1 MTKLP
6 HRPRDCKPQP
16 HRPARSTGAFELR
29 AFRALILG
37 ACVLM
42 ATPAWAAPTD
52 AEKETA
58 RSLMDDGDR
67 LRAARDNAGALQRYQ
82 AAHDIMKVPT
92 TGIEVAKTLT
102 ALGKLVE
109 ARAMAIEVANI
120 PVVPREPAVMPA
132 ARQEASALAAQL
144 ATRIPSATIQVW
156 PKEAQASIFVDSAQI
171 PPAAVGLP
179 YKTNPGEHVVQVTAP
194 GYQTAEQRF
203 TLQEGGSTTVS
214 VNLVAGEAQPETP
227 PEQVPPGEQ
236 TPPPAPVEPATPPAV
251 QPDRTRAFIAFGIAG
266 AGAVLGT
273 VTGFMS
279 LSKASSA
286 KKHCNDDVCSPEASD
301 DIDSSKS
308 LATFSNIGFGVAIA
322 AGAWGLYEV
331 LSEPSSPAARTQP
344 PNPHTPR
351 VSVAWVPGLAQASV
365 GGSF

>member
-1 MTKLP
+1 MFVSSPT
-6 HRPRDCKPQP
+6 
-16 HRPARSTGAFELR
+16 
-29 AFRALILG
+29 
-37 ACVLM
+37 
-42 ATPAWAAPTD
+42 WAAPTD

-67 LRAARDNAGALQRYQ
+67 LRAAQDNAGALQRYQ
-82 AAHDIMKVPT
+82 AAHEIMKVPT

-109 ARAMAIEVANI
+109 ARRMAIEVANL
-120 PVVPREPAVMPA
+120 PVVPGEAAVMPA
-132 ARQEASALAAQL
+132 ARQEASALAAEL

-156 PKEAQASIFVDSAQI
+156 PKEAQATIFVDSAQL

-214 VNLVAGEAQPETP
+214 VNLVAGGDAAQPP
-227 PEQVPPGEQ
+227 PEQVPPPTEQ
-236 TPPPAPVEPATPPAV
+236 TPLPPPEDSAATPAE
-251 QPDRTRAFIAFGIAG
+251 QPDRTRAYIAFGIAG

-273 VTGFMS
+273 VTGLMS
-279 LSKASSA
+279 LGKASAA
-286 KKHCNDDVCSPEASD
+286 KDHCEGDVCGPEAKD

-331 LSEPSSPAARTQP
+331 LSQPSSPAARTTP
-344 PNPHTPR
+344 PSPYTPR
-351 VSVAWVPGLAQASV
+351 VSVAWVPGVAQASV

>member
-1 MTKLP
+1 MLF
-6 HRPRDCKPQP
+6 
-16 HRPARSTGAFELR
+16 AAS
-29 AFRALILG
+29 
-37 ACVLM
+37 VLV
-42 ATPAWAAPTD
+42 ASPAWAAPTD

-109 ARAMAIEVANI
+109 ARRMAIEVANL
-120 PVVPREPAVMPA
+120 PVAAGEPNVMAA
-132 ARQEASALAAQL
+132 ARQEASTLAAQL

-203 TLQEGGSTTVS
+203 KLEEGGSTTVS
-214 VNLVAGEAQPETP
+214 VNLIVDPQATAA
-227 PEQVPPGEQ
+227 PEQAA
-236 TPPPAPVEPATPPAV
+236 PPAEPAQAQAPEPEPLAPPAAE
-251 QPDRTRAFIAFGIAG
+251 PDRTRAYIAFGIAG

-273 VTGFMS
+273 VTGLMS
-279 LSKASSA
+279 LGKASSA
-286 KKHCNDDVCSPEASD
+286 KDHCNDDLCTPEASD

-331 LSEPSSPAARTQP
+331 LSEPSAPATGARP
-344 PNPHTPR
+344 PAPHTPR

-365 GGSF
+365 RGTF

>member
-1 MTKLP
+1 
-6 HRPRDCKPQP
+6 
-16 HRPARSTGAFELR
+16 
-29 AFRALILG
+29 
-37 ACVLM
+37 M

-67 LRAARDNAGALQRYQ
+67 LRAAQDNAGALQRYQ
-82 AAHDIMKVPT
+82 AAHEIMKVPT
-92 TGIEVAKTLT
+92 TGIEVAKTLA

-109 ARAMAIEVANI
+109 ARATAIEVANL
-120 PVVPREPAVMPA
+120 PVAPSEPSVMAA
-132 ARQEASALAAQL
+132 ARQEASALAAEL
-144 ATRIPSATIQVW
+144 ATRIPSATFQVW
-156 PKEAQASIFVDSAQI
+156 PKEAQATIFVDSAQI

-203 TLQEGGSTTVS
+203 KLEEGGSTTVS
-214 VNLVAGEAQPETP
+214 VNLVAAPDQPQP
-227 PEQVPPGEQ
+227 APDPVPPTGEQ
-236 TPPPAPVEPATPPAV
+236 TPVAPVEPTEPATA
-251 QPDRTRAFIAFGIAG
+251 QPDRTRAYIAFGVAG

-273 VTGFMS
+273 VTGIMS
-279 LSKASSA
+279 LSKTSSA
-286 KKHCNDDVCSPEASD
+286 KDHCSNDVCSREAKD
-301 DIDSSKS
+301 DIDSAKS

-331 LSEPSSPAARTQP
+331 LSQPSSPTPSAKTP
-344 PNPHTPR
+344 SPYTPR
-351 VSVAWVPGLAQASV
+351 VSVGWIPGLAQASV

>member
-1 MTKLP
+1 MTKLQ
-6 HRPRDCKPQP
+6 HRPRDHKPHP
-16 HRPARSTGAFELR
+16 HPRRRSIAVFEASLR
-29 AFRALILG
+29 ALTLA
-37 ACVLM
+37 ACVLT
-42 ATPAWAAPTD
+42 ASPAWAAPTD

-67 LRAARDNAGALQRYQ
+67 LRAAHDNAGALQRYQ

-92 TGIEVAKTLT
+92 TGIEVAKTLN

-109 ARAMAIEVANI
+109 ARRTAIEVANL
-120 PVVPREPAVMPA
+120 PVTPGEPDVMAA
-132 ARQEASALAAQL
+132 ARQEASALAAEL

-156 PKEAQASIFVDSAQI
+156 PKEAQATIFVDSVQI
-171 PPAAVGLP
+171 PPAAMGLP

-203 TLQEGGSTTVS
+203 RLEEGGSTTVS
-214 VNLVAGEAQPETP
+214 VNLVAQAQSATP
-227 PEQVPPGEQ
+227 SPPTEPSQPSEQ
-236 TPPPAPVEPATPPAV
+236 TPPPDPAEAPRAA
-251 QPDRTRAFIAFGIAG
+251 PDRTRAYVAFGIAG

-273 VTGFMS
+273 VTGVLS
-279 LSKASSA
+279 LGKASSA
-286 KKHCNDDVCSPEASD
+286 KEHCDGNTCTSEASD

-331 LSEPSSPAARTQP
+331 LSEPSAPTAQSRP
-344 PNPHTPR
+344 PRGSAPR
-351 VSVAWVPGLAQASV
+351 VSVEWIPGLAQASV
-365 GGSF
+365 RGTF

>member
-1 MTKLP
+1 
-6 HRPRDCKPQP
+6 
-16 HRPARSTGAFELR
+16 
-29 AFRALILG
+29 
-37 ACVLM
+37 M
-42 ATPAWAAPTD
+42 ASPAWAAPTD

-67 LRAARDNAGALQRYQ
+67 LRAAHDNAGALQRYQ

-109 ARAMAIEVANI
+109 ARAVAIQVANL
-120 PVVPREPAVMPA
+120 PVVPGEPSVMPA
-132 ARQEASALAAQL
+132 ARQEATTLAAQL

-156 PKEAQASIFVDSAQI
+156 PKEAQATVFVDSTQI
-171 PPAAVGLP
+171 PAAATGLP

-194 GYQTAEQRF
+194 GYKPAEQRF

-214 VNLVAGEAQPETP
+214 VNLVAGGEQQQPAPT
-227 PEQVPPGEQ
+227 EQ
-236 TPPPAPVEPATPPAV
+236 TPPPAEQTPPAPPPDASAATPAE
-251 QPDRTRAFIAFGIAG
+251 QDRTRMYIAFGIAG

-273 VTGFMS
+273 VTGLLS
-279 LSKASSA
+279 LSKASAA
-286 KKHCNDDVCSPEASD
+286 KDHCDGDVCTPEASD

-308 LATFSNIGFGVAIA
+308 FATFSNIGFGVAIA

-331 LSEPSSPAARTQP
+331 LSEPSSPPAARTQP
-344 PNPHTPR
+344 QSPYTPR
-351 VSVAWVPGLAQASV
+351 VAVAWVPGLAQASV
-365 GGSF
+365 KGAF